1 MISMNKEEETIR
13 SAVEAIRGVPGLDVE
28 LRDGRGGRWV
38 DVGYQGRSAAFL
50 VRYVASVDQDVPAEA
65 AFAPGEPG
73 RVIVSRF
80 IPAGAALALEESGIS
95 YLDAEGRAFLRAPDF
110 LVLLQERRKPLKKV
124 EPRAATG
131 RAFDPAGLRV
141 VFSLLVDPEQVNAP
155 YRDLAERNGVSPAAV
170 KYALDDLEQ
179 KGFLVKRGKGRG
191 MKRRMVDPAG
201 LGRRWAV
208 AYGDRLRPKF
218 VRGRFR
224 LLDPALAKTWK
235 ALRLDAGESC
245 WGGEPA
251 AELYT
256 RRLRAE
262 VLTLYST
269 APTDALA
276 RSLRL
281 LPDPDGPVEVL
292 TRFWRGDVDYVGGL
306 PVVPK
311 VLAYADLLASNETR
325 NLEVASFLLDP
336 DDENP
341 LPHRS

>member
-1 MISMNKEEETIR
+1 
-13 SAVEAIRGVPGLDVE
+13 
-28 LRDGRGGRWV
+28 
-38 DVGYQGRSAAFL
+38 
-50 VRYVASVDQDVPAEA
+50 
-65 AFAPGEPG
+65 
-73 RVIVSRF
+73 
-80 IPAGAALALEESGIS
+80 
-95 YLDAEGRAFLRAPDF
+95 
-110 LVLLQERRKPLKKV
+110 VLLQERRKPLKKV

-208 AYGDRLRPKF
+208 AYGDRLRPKL

-224 LLDPALAKTWK
+224 LLDPGLAKTWK

-256 RRLRAE
+256 
-262 VLTLYST
+262 
-269 APTDALA
+269 
-276 RSLRL
+276 
-281 LPDPDGPVEVL
+281 
-292 TRFWRGDVDYVGGL
+292 
-306 PVVPK
+306 
-311 VLAYADLLASNETR
+311 
-325 NLEVASFLLDP
+325 
-336 DDENP
+336 
-341 LPHRS
+341 